1 MDKIIKTYKGFNENL
16 CCRDMQYEIGK
27 SYEEP
32 NAVVC
37 SKGFHACERPLDV
50 FYYYPPATSR
60 FCETEQSGEISKA
73 SDDTKV
79 SSTKIKIGAEI
90 GIPGL
95 VKAQIEWTKAH
106 TTNEHTDPDRA
117 TAGDYGAATAGKYGA
132 ATAGDCGAATA
143 GYCGAATAGYR
154 GAATAGDCGAA
165 TAGDCGAA
173 TSKGSAT
180 VGANGLAV
188 ARGCDVKVRGGLGAI
203 LVVAEENATDC
214 NVKNWIAVQVDGVRV
229 KADTWYKLNKDGQL
243 EEICE
248 LKE

>member
-1 MDKIIKTYKGFNENL
+1 MTPEEAISNKIEELEYLKKGRKMDKIIKTYKGVDKNL

-32 NAVVC
+32 DAEVC
-37 SKGFHACERPLDV
+37 NKGFHACERPLDV
-50 FYYYPPATSR
+50 FSYYPPATSR
-60 FCETEQSGEISKA
+60 YCVTEQSGKISKA
-73 SDDTKV
+73 KDDTKIA
-79 SSTKIKIGAEI
+79 STKIKIGAEI

-117 TAGDYGAATAGKYGA
+117 TAGKYGA
-132 ATAGDCGAATA
+132 ATAGDSGAATA
-143 GYCGAATAGYR
+143 GEYGAATAGNY
-154 GAATAGDCGAA
+154 
-165 TAGDCGAA
+165 GAA

-180 VGANGLAV
+180 VGANGIAV
-188 ARGCDVKVRGGLGAI
+188 ARGCGVKVRGGLGAI
-203 LVVAEENATDC
+203 LVVAEEGAADY
-214 NVKNWIAVQVDGVRV
+214 NVKDWIAVQVDGVRV

>member
-1 MDKIIKTYKGFNENL
+1 MTPEEAISNKIEELEYLKKGRKMDKIINTYKGFDKNL

-32 NAVVC
+32 NAGVC
-37 SKGFHACERPLDV
+37 NKGFHACERPLDV
-50 FYYYPPATSR
+50 FKYYPPATSR

-106 TTNEHTDPDRA
+106 TTNENTDSDRA

-132 ATAGDCGAATA
+132 ATAG
-143 GYCGAATAGYR
+143 YCGAATSR
-154 GAATAGDCGAA
+154 
-165 TAGDCGAA
+165 
-173 TSKGSAT
+173 GSAA
-180 VGANGLAV
+180 VGADGLAV
-188 ARGCDVKVRGGLGAI
+188 ARGYGVKVRGGLGAI
-203 LVVAEENATDC
+203 LVIAEENITDY
-214 NVKNWIAVQVDGVRV
+214 NVMNWIAAQVDGVAI
-229 KADTWYKLNKDGQL
+229 KADTWYRLNKDGHL